1 MQTGRLCP
9 GRERCAALRT
19 PFVRPG
25 GAPPVRSR
33 IVCVGNLV
41 HDEVFRVDA
50 LPASGIKTGVQ
61 GYESRFGGPA
71 ATAAVAI
78 CHLGGAASYWG
89 RVGADA
95 AGEAAIRIMGEHGV
109 DCAGIAIIAEG
120 RTLRAIV
127 LVDDRGE
134 RSIVSDRRSLPLDA
148 SVLPIDPLD
157 DVAVVLADTR
167 WPAGAKIALDRARN
181 AGIPTV
187 LDADGGSHDD
197 NERLIEASDHV
208 VFSSEGLRDFAG
220 DGAPENLL
228 RRFARRRG
236 QVLGVT
242 RGAGGSL
249 WLLDGEIVAIPAFK
263 VVMADTTGCGDV
275 FHGAYALGLGEGMT
289 PLEAAR
295 LASAAAALKGK
306 RARGWNGMPDRAA
319 VTSLMDIG

>member
-1 MQTGRLCP
+1 MKR
-9 GRERCAALRT
+9 RT
-19 PFVRPG
+19 
-25 GAPPVRSR
+25 
-33 IVCVGNLV
+33 VCVGNLV

-61 GYESRFGGPA
+61 GYQSRFGGPA

-78 CHLGGAASYWG
+78 CHLGGVASYWG

-109 DCAGIAIIAEG
+109 DCAGVAMIAEG

-127 LVDDRGE
+127 MVDDRGE
-134 RSIVSDRRSLPLDA
+134 RSIVSDRRSLPPDA
-148 SVLPIDPLD
+148 TVLPIDPLD

-167 WPAGAKIALDRARN
+167 WPAGARIVLDRARG

-220 DGAPENLL
+220 DGTPEDLL
-228 RRFARRRG
+228 RRCARRYG
-236 QVLGVT
+236 QILAVT
-242 RGAGGSL
+242 RGAAGSL
-249 WLLDGEIVAIPAFK
+249 WLLDGEIVAVPAFK
-263 VVMADTTGCGDV
+263 VVIADTTGCGDV

-289 PLEAAR
+289 PIEAAR
-295 LASAAAALKGK
+295 LASATAALKGE
-306 RARGWNGMPDRAA
+306 RAQGWNGMPDREA
-319 VTSLMDIG
+319 VLGLMATG